1 MGKIPFTL
9 SLSKGLQGFDKLS
22 PNGSTNFNE
31 AIPVNLLRRRAL
43 STTLLLAA
51 LLVSCAAPAPT
62 VDPQVRLALAPTG
75 KLRVGVYPGSPTSMV
90 TDAKTG
96 EKVGVALDLGR
107 ELARQLGVPFEPVQY
122 QRVAEV
128 VDALKVG
135 AVDFTFTNA
144 SPARAKDVDFTA
156 PLIDLEL
163 GYLVPPGSA
172 MQSAAD
178 ADRVG
183 MRIGVAQGSTSQ
195 GTLLRDYKLAKVV
208 PVPSLQVVAELL
220 KQGQLDAFAT
230 NKAILFEMWDGLPG
244 FRILDGRWGLEHL
257 AVAVPKGREAGLPYL
272 KQFAQEA
279 KISGLLQSIIDKS
292 GLRGTAKP

>member
-1 MGKIPFTL
+1 MN
-9 SLSKGLQGFDKLS
+9 Q
-22 PNGSTNFNE
+22 
-31 AIPVNLLRRRAL
+31 LRRLTLRSA
-43 STTLLLAA
+43 LLLAA
-51 LLVSCAAPAPT
+51 VLAGCAAPTPA
-62 VDPQVRLALAPTG
+62 VDPQVRMALAPTG
-75 KLRVGVYPGSPTSMV
+75 KLRVGVYLGSPTSMV

-144 SPARAKDVDFTA
+144 SPARAKDVDFSAT
-156 PLIDLEL
+156 LIDLEL
-163 GYLVPPGSA
+163 GYLVPPGSI

-178 ADRVG
+178 ADRAG
-183 MRIGVAQGSTSQ
+183 MRIGVAQGSTSL
-195 GTLLRDYKLAKVV
+195 GTLTREYKQAKLF
-208 PVPSLQVVAELL
+208 PVPSLQVAATML

-257 AVAVPKGREAGLPYL
+257 AVAVPKGREAGLSYL
-272 KQFAQEA
+272 NQFAQEA
-279 KISGLLQSIIDKS
+279 KTSGLLQSIIDKS

>member
-1 MGKIPFTL
+1 MNQFRRLTL
-9 SLSKGLQGFDKLS
+9 SAS
-22 PNGSTNFNE
+22 
-31 AIPVNLLRRRAL
+31 
-43 STTLLLAA
+43 LLALA
-51 LLVSCAAPAPT
+51 LLAGCAAPTPA

-96 EKVGVALDLGR
+96 EKVGVALDMGR
-107 ELARQLGVPFEPVQY
+107 ELARQLGVPFEPVQF

-128 VDALKVG
+128 VDALKTG
-135 AVDFTFTNA
+135 AVDFSFTNA
-144 SPARAKDVDFTA
+144 SPARAKEVDFTA

-178 ADRVG
+178 ADRAG

-195 GTLLRDYKLAKVV
+195 GALTRTYKAASVV
-208 PVPSLQVVAELL
+208 PVPSLQVAGNML

-272 KQFAQEA
+272 KQFAQDA
-279 KISGLLQSIIDKS
+279 KTSGLLQSIIDKS
-292 GLRGTAKP
+292 GLRGMVKP

>member
-1 MGKIPFTL
+1 MNHLRRLTL
-9 SLSKGLQGFDKLS
+9 SS
-22 PNGSTNFNE
+22 
-31 AIPVNLLRRRAL
+31 A
-43 STTLLLAA
+43 LLALA
-51 LLVSCAAPAPT
+51 VLAGCAAPTPAPSAA

-75 KLRVGVYPGSPTSMV
+75 KLRVGVYLGSPTSMV
-90 TDAKTG
+90 MDAKTG

-107 ELARQLGVPFEPVQY
+107 ELARQLGVPFQPVQY

-178 ADRVG
+178 ADRAG

-195 GTLLRDYKLAKVV
+195 GTLTRTYKVASVV
-208 PVPSLQVVAELL
+208 PVPSLQVAAEQL
-220 KQGQLDAFAT
+220 KNGQLDAFAT
-230 NKAILFEMWDGLPG
+230 NKAILYEMWDGLPG

-257 AVAVPKGREAGLPYL
+257 AVAVPKGREVGLPYL
-272 KQFAQEA
+272 KQFAQEV
-279 KISGLLQSIIDKS
+279 KTNGLLQSIIDKS

>member
-1 MGKIPFTL
+1 MNQLRRLTL
-9 SLSKGLQGFDKLS
+9 S
-22 PNGSTNFNE
+22 
-31 AIPVNLLRRRAL
+31 
-43 STTLLLAA
+43 AA
-51 LLVSCAAPAPT
+51 LLALAVLAGCAAPTPAPSAA
-62 VDPQVRLALAPTG
+62 VDPQVRQALAPTG
-75 KLRVGVYPGSPTSMV
+75 KLRVGVYLGSPTSMV
-90 TDAKTG
+90 VDAKTG

-107 ELARQLGVPFEPVQY
+107 ELARQLGVPFQPVQY

-128 VDALKVG
+128 VDALKSG

-178 ADRVG
+178 ADHAG

-195 GTLLRDYKLAKVV
+195 GTLSREYKQAKVV
-208 PVPSLQVVAELL
+208 PVPSLQVAANML

-230 NKAILFEMWDGLPG
+230 NKAILYEMWDGLLG
-244 FRILDGRWGLEHL
+244 FRILDDRWGLEHL

-272 KQFAQEA
+272 NQFAQQA
-279 KISGLLQSIIDKS
+279 KTSGLLQSIIDKS

>member
-1 MGKIPFTL
+1 MNQLRRLTL
-9 SLSKGLQGFDKLS
+9 S
-22 PNGSTNFNE
+22 
-31 AIPVNLLRRRAL
+31 
-43 STTLLLAA
+43 AA
-51 LLVSCAAPAPT
+51 LLALAVLVGCAAPAPA

-107 ELARQLGVPFEPVQY
+107 ELARQLGVPFEAVEFK
-122 QRVAEV
+122 RVAEV

-135 AVDFTFTNA
+135 AVDFTISNA

-178 ADRVG
+178 ADRAG

-195 GTLLRDYKLAKVV
+195 GTLTRTYKQASVV
-208 PVPSLQVVAELL
+208 PVPSLQVAADFL
-220 KQGQLDAFAT
+220 KQGKLDAFAT
-230 NKAILFEMWDGLPG
+230 NKAILFEMSDGLPG
-244 FRILDGRWGLEHL
+244 FKILDGRWGLEHL
-257 AVAVPKGREAGLPYL
+257 AVAVPKGREAGLDYL
-272 KQFAQEA
+272 NQFAQDA
-279 KISGLLQSIIDKS
+279 KTSGLLQSIIVKS

>member
-1 MGKIPFTL
+1 MN
-9 SLSKGLQGFDKLS
+9 Q
-22 PNGSTNFNE
+22 
-31 AIPVNLLRRRAL
+31 LRRLTFSSA
-43 STTLLLAA
+43 LLALA
-51 LLVSCAAPAPT
+51 VLAGCAAPTPAPSAA

-75 KLRVGVYPGSPTSMV
+75 TLRVGVYPGSPTSMV

-107 ELARQLGVPFEPVQY
+107 ELARQLGVPFQPVQY

-135 AVDFTFTNA
+135 QVDFTFTNA

-163 GYLVPPGSA
+163 GYLVPPASA

-178 ADRVG
+178 ADRAG

-195 GTLLRDYKLAKVV
+195 GTLSREYKQAKVV
-208 PVPSLQVVAELL
+208 PVPSLQVAANML

-272 KQFAQEA
+272 KQFAQDA
-279 KISGLLQSIIDKS
+279 KTSGLLQSIIDKS